1 MKHITCIE
9 DLRLLHKRRVPK
21 AFFDYA
27 DRGSYAEETL
37 RANREDLQKIKF
49 RQRILVDVSKRDL
62 STTILGE
69 PSALPIILA
78 PVGLLGMQHGDGE
91 IHACRAA
98 QAAGIPFT
106 QSTMSICSIEDIAG
120 AVERPF
126 WFQLYVMR
134 DRGFIK
140 DLIERAKA
148 AKCSALC
155 LTVDLQVI
163 GQRHQDIKNG
173 MSVPPEWSL
182 SKLFDFATK
191 PAWVKGVLQGKR
203 RTFGNIAGHVKN
215 TEDLNKLSAWTA
227 SQFDTSL
234 NWKDVDWIRSIWP
247 GKLIIKGIH
256 DVEDAKL
263 AVATG
268 AQALVVSNHGG
279 RQLDG
284 APSSIH
290 VLPGIVD
297 AVGDQIEVMFDGGIR
312 SGQDVMRALALGAK
326 SCMIGRAYA
335 HGLGAGGQLGVAKAI
350 DIIKNELAVTM
361 GLCGVNTIAEI
372 DRHVLA
378 QGGGVPA
385 KKSGVIP
392 GKRSAARDP

>member
-9 DLRLLHKRRVPK
+9 DLRQLHRRRVPK

-27 DRGSYAEETL
+27 DRGSYTEDTL
-37 RANREDLQKIKF
+37 RANSEDLQQIKF

-69 PSALPIILA
+69 PAAMPLILA

-106 QSTMSICSIEDIAG
+106 QSTMSICSIEDIAA
-120 AVERPF
+120 AVDKPF
-126 WFQLYVMR
+126 WFQLYVMK

-140 DLIERAKA
+140 ALIERAIA
-148 AKCSALC
+148 AKCSALV

-182 SKLFDFATK
+182 GKLLDFASK
-191 PAWVKGVLQGKR
+191 PSWVAGILRGKR
-203 RTFGNIAGHVKN
+203 RSFGNIVGHVKG
-215 TEDLNKLSAWTA
+215 TEDLNRLAEWTA

-234 NWKDVDWIRSIWP
+234 NWKDLDWIRSIWP
-247 GKLIIKGIH
+247 GKLILKGIL
-256 DVEDAKL
+256 DVEDAEL
-263 AVATG
+263 AAKTG
-268 AQALVVSNHGG
+268 AQAIVVSNHGG

-284 APSSIH
+284 APSSIE
-290 VLPGIVD
+290 VLPEIVD
-297 AVGDQIEVMFDGGIR
+297 AVGSQVEIMFDGGIR
-312 SGQDVMRALALGAK
+312 TGMDVVRALAHGAK

-335 HGLGAGGQLGVAKAI
+335 YGLGAGGEAGVAKAI
-350 DIIKNELAVTM
+350 DILAKEMLTTM
-361 GLCGVNTIAEI
+361 GLCGVNTVAEI
-372 DRHVLA
+372 NDDVLA
-378 QGGGVPA
+378 V
-385 KKSGVIP
+385 
-392 GKRSAARDP
+392 

>member
-9 DLRLLHKRRVPK
+9 DLRLLHKQRVPK

-37 RANREDLQKIKF
+37 RANRDDLQKIKF

-69 PSALPIILA
+69 PSALPIVLA

-120 AVERPF
+120 AVDRPF

-173 MSVPPEWSL
+173 MTVPPEWSL

-215 TEDLNKLSAWTA
+215 ADNLNKLSAWTA

-263 AVATG
+263 AVETG

-290 VLPGIVD
+290 VLPGIAE
-297 AVGDQIEVMFDGGIR
+297 AVGDKIEIIFDGGIR
-312 SGQDVMRALALGAK
+312 SGQDVMRALALGAR

-335 HGLGAGGQLGVAKAI
+335 HGLGAGGEVGVAKAI
-350 DIIKNELAVTM
+350 DIIRNELAVTM

-378 QGGGVPA
+378 
-385 KKSGVIP
+385 
-392 GKRSAARDP
+392 D

>member
-9 DLRLLHKRRVPK
+9 DLRALHKRRVPK

-37 RANREDLQKIKF
+37 HANSDDLKKIRF
-49 RQRILVDVSKRDL
+49 RQRILVDVSKRDP

-69 PSALPIILA
+69 PAALPLILA

-106 QSTMSICSIEDIAG
+106 QSTMSICSIEDIA
-120 AVERPF
+120 ANVDKPF
-126 WFQLYVMR
+126 WFQLYVMK

-140 DLIERAKA
+140 SLIERAIA
-148 AKCSALC
+148 AKCSALV

-163 GQRHQDIKNG
+163 GQRHADIKNG
-173 MSVPPEWSL
+173 MTVPPEWSL
-182 SKLFDFATK
+182 GKLIDFATK
-191 PAWVKGVLQGKR
+191 PAWVSGVLQGKR
-203 RTFGNIAGHVKN
+203 RTFGNLVGHLKG
-215 TEDLNKLSAWTA
+215 TDDITALSTWIGT
-227 SQFDTSL
+227 QFDTTL

-247 GKLIIKGIH
+247 GKLVLKGIL
-256 DVEDAKL
+256 DVEDAEIAAKS
-263 AVATG
+263 G
-268 AQALVVSNHGG
+268 AQAIVVSNHGG

-284 APSSIH
+284 APSSIS
-290 VLPGIVD
+290 VLPEIVD
-297 AVGDQIEVMFDGGIR
+297 SVGSKLEVMFDGGIR
-312 SGQDVMRALALGAK
+312 SGQDVMRALAFGAN

-335 HGLGAGGQLGVAKAI
+335 YGLGAGGQPGVAKAI
-350 DIIKNELAVTM
+350 DIIKNELNTTM

-372 DRHVLA
+372 DE
-378 QGGGVPA
+378 
-385 KKSGVIP
+385 KVI
-392 GKRSAARDP
+392 AD

>member
-9 DLRLLHKRRVPK
+9 DLRLLHKQRVPK

-37 RANREDLQKIKF
+37 RANRDDLQKIKF
-49 RQRILVDVSKRDL
+49 RQRILVDVSNRDL

-69 PSALPIILA
+69 PSALPIVLA

-120 AVERPF
+120 AVDRPF

-173 MSVPPEWSL
+173 MTVPPEWSL

-215 TEDLNKLSAWTA
+215 ADNLNKLSAWTA

-263 AVATG
+263 AVETG

-290 VLPGIVD
+290 VLPGIAE
-297 AVGDQIEVMFDGGIR
+297 AVGDKIEIMFDGGIR
-312 SGQDVMRALALGAK
+312 SGQDVMRALALGAR

-335 HGLGAGGQLGVAKAI
+335 HGLGAGGEVGVAKAI
-350 DIIKNELAVTM
+350 DIIRNELAVTM

-378 QGGGVPA
+378 
-385 KKSGVIP
+385 
-392 GKRSAARDP
+392 D

>member
-1 MKHITCIE
+1 MKHITCID
-9 DLRLLHKRRVPK
+9 DLRTLHQRRVPK

-37 RANREDLQKIKF
+37 RANREDLQQIKL
-49 RQRILVDVSKRDL
+49 RQRILVDVSKRDM

-69 PSALPIILA
+69 PSALPLILA

-106 QSTMSICSIEDIAG
+106 QSTMSICSIEDIAA
-120 AVERPF
+120 AVDKPF
-126 WFQLYVMR
+126 WFQLYVMK

-140 DLIERAKA
+140 ALIERAIA
-148 AKCSALC
+148 AKCSALV

-173 MSVPPEWSL
+173 MTVPPEWSL
-182 SKLFDFATK
+182 SKLIDFASK
-191 PAWVKGVLQGKR
+191 PAWVAGVLQGKR
-203 RTFGNIAGHVKN
+203 KTFGNLAGHLKISDDI
-215 TEDLNKLSAWTA
+215 TSLSTWIN

-247 GKLIIKGIH
+247 GKLILKGIL
-256 DVEDAKL
+256 DVEDAEIAAKS
-263 AVATG
+263 G

-284 APSSIH
+284 APSSIE
-290 VLPGIVD
+290 VLPEIVD
-297 AVGDQIEVMFDGGIR
+297 AVGSQTEVMFDGGIR

-335 HGLGAGGQLGVAKAI
+335 YGLGAGGQEGVAKAI
-350 DIIKNELAVTM
+350 SLIAKELETTM

-372 DRHVLA
+372 DDKVLA
-378 QGGGVPA
+378 V
-385 KKSGVIP
+385 
-392 GKRSAARDP
+392 